1 LYLLRHIP
9 FLRAV
14 LSYSMTAFGGPQ
26 VAVAL
31 MQNRFVQKR
40 KDVTSEELL
49 EYNAFCQL
57 LPGASA
63 TQTITLIAYKR
74 GGNSCIHYAIS
85 LDPTCY
91 HFNDV
96 LGHHHNSF

>member
-1 LYLLRHIP
+1 
-9 FLRAV
+9 
-14 LSYSMTAFGGPQ
+14 
-26 VAVAL
+26 

-57 LPGASA
+57 LPGASS

-74 GGNSCIHYAIS
+74 GGPPLPFSIIGM
-85 LDPTCY
+85 DFTCY
-91 HFNDV
+91 YFNDF
-96 LGHHHNSF
+96 LSYYYNAF